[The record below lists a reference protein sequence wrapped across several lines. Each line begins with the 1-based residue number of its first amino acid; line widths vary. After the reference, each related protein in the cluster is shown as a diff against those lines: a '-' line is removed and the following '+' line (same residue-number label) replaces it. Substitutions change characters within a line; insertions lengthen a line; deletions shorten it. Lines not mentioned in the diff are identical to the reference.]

1 MPYKDKEKRRQR
13 DRERRELKRLM
24 AGESTVLVE
33 QKKKEMADATR
44 ARRSEA
50 SKAPRVK
57 RPRPPRS
64 RNPQKQAELRR
75 LALGK
80 RRCGEEGCT
89 TILSSYNTESYCAI
103 HAPAYNTRLSDFL

>member
-24 AGESTVLVE
+24 AGKSTVLVE
-33 QKKKEMADATR
+33 EKKKEMAEATR

-50 SKAPRVK
+50 SKAPRTK
-57 RPRPPRS
+57 RTRLPRS
-64 RNPQKQAELRR
+64 RDPQKRVEIRKQ
-75 LALGK
+75 ALGK
-80 RRCGEEGCT
+80 RRCGEDGCT
-89 TILSSYNTESYCAI
+89 TILSVYNTESYCAI